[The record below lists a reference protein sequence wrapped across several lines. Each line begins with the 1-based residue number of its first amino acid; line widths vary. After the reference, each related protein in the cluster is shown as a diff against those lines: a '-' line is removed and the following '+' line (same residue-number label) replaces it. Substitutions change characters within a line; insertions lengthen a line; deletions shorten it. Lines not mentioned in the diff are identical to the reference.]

1 MSIVQL
7 TINLLPSPPPS
18 SLPQKYDVLLCSAPA
33 ADFDC
38 SGLYDSR
45 LLLNAVAHAATQ
57 HPGCLRTRLR
67 VCLFVLPSLTPS
79 SAAAASVTSIDMSHN
94 CLTPS
99 VAAELQQHLPRFPA
113 LQRVNVS
120 INPFLGRAGV
130 ALIASSL
137 PGAWHDGHMRATAPC
152 AACSHCCCRRHQEH
166 QHQRVWR

>member
-1 MSIVQL
+1 MTFAQL

-18 SLPQKYDVLLCSAPA
+18 FLPQKYDLLMCSAPA

-45 LLLNAVAHAATQ
+45 LLLNAVAQAATQ
-57 HPGCLRTRLR
+57 HAGCLRASAR
-67 VCLFVLPSLTPS
+67 VCLFVLPSITPS

-94 CLTPS
+94 WLTPS
-99 VAAELQQHLPRFPA
+99 VAAELQQHLQRFPA

-120 INPFLGRAGV
+120 SNPFLGRAGV
-130 ALIASSL
+130 ALIESSL

-152 AACSHCCCRRHQEH
+152 AACSHCCCRRHQQH
-166 QHQRVWR
+166 QHQRVWP

>member
-1 MSIVQL
+1 MH
-7 TINLLPSPPPS
+7 
-18 SLPQKYDVLLCSAPA
+18 
-33 ADFDC
+33 
-38 SGLYDSR
+38 
-45 LLLNAVAHAATQ
+45 LLLTSTAAASMTHVSCLTLLHTLHLSTQVAYAQVRA
-57 HPGCLRTRLR
+57 L
-67 VCLFVLPSLTPS
+67 CLFVLPSITLS

-137 PGAWHDGHMRATAPC
+137 AG
-152 AACSHCCCRRHQEH
+152 
-166 QHQRVWR
+166 V